1 MKEKSHSV
9 RITMVATNQQERK
22 LHGHGDQ
29 CSRHVQYDRWIQMQ
43 ASCLC
48 SSMLQSAPDNNE
60 KQHFKIISNKKL
72 LNKRRI
78 KEQKEKKSSQTLQRQ
93 APE

>member
-1 MKEKSHSV
+1 
-9 RITMVATNQQERK
+9 
-22 LHGHGDQ
+22 
-29 CSRHVQYDRWIQMQ
+29 
-43 ASCLC
+43 
-48 SSMLQSAPDNNE
+48 MLQSAPDNNE